1 MRKRSVK
8 IQILNVCDF
17 SLIFPVAAFFF
28 LFDVTIFPSV
38 KHKYSDKIPMELIA
52 EIKT

>member
-1 MRKRSVK
+1 MK

-28 LFDVTIFPSV
+28 CLFDVTIFPSV
-38 KHKYSDKIPMELIA
+38 KHKYSDKLPMELIA
-52 EIKT
+52 GIKT